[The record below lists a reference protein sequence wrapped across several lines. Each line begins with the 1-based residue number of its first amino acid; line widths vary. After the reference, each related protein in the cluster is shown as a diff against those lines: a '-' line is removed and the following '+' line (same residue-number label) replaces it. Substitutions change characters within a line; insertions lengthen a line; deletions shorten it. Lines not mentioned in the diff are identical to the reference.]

1 MIINHNNMEKT
12 STSKSTIKSES
23 ENITEKNNDIEK
35 YLKHISDNE
44 RQTYEIA
51 KSHLESSF
59 SIEKSIGFLTWK
71 KSQESED

>member
-1 MIINHNNMEKT
+1 MEQT
-12 STSKSTIKSES
+12 STSRLNSES
-23 ENITEKNNDIEK
+23 ENTTEKNTDIEK